1 MRGNEWSNSM
11 ALYTKVRQKIKVTNE
26 KLQEWFVIS
35 AAQMTHPTE
44 RLLKI
49 SLQTPAGPAD
59 PFGPNAQ
66 IPAYPRDAV
75 WCSVHDQK
83 YVDSEHS
90 SLLLMASPFSAS
102 SRRLALM
109 LGGFEEL
116 VIQECHF
123 RPEAG
128 SLMITNVT
136 MIKSE
141 THERRSWG
149 GGELQRNLQM
159 CRNSLNSTAY

>member
-1 MRGNEWSNSM
+1 MICNFSCTNDSFHGTIIKNFPPDTQQTRLGRTLRFQLILEMQFDAQYMTKSM
-11 ALYTKVRQKIKVTNE
+11 WT
-26 KLQEWFVIS
+26 
-35 AAQMTHPTE
+35 
-44 RLLKI
+44 
-49 SLQTPAGPAD
+49 D
-59 PFGPNAQ
+59 
-66 IPAYPRDAV
+66 
-75 WCSVHDQK
+75 
-83 YVDSEHS
+83 EHS
-90 SLLLMASPFSAS
+90 SLLMMASPFSAS

-123 RPEAG
+123 RPESG

>member
-1 MRGNEWSNSM
+1 MICNFSCTNDSFHGTIIKNFPPDTCGPSRPVWAERSDSSLSSRCAQYMTKSM
-11 ALYTKVRQKIKVTNE
+11 WT
-26 KLQEWFVIS
+26 
-35 AAQMTHPTE
+35 
-44 RLLKI
+44 
-49 SLQTPAGPAD
+49 D
-59 PFGPNAQ
+59 
-66 IPAYPRDAV
+66 
-75 WCSVHDQK
+75 
-83 YVDSEHS
+83 EHS
-90 SLLLMASPFSAS
+90 SLLMMASPFSAS

-109 LGGFEEL
+109 LGGFEL

-123 RPEAG
+123 RPESG
-128 SLMITNVT
+128 SLIITNVT